1 MQPTVL
7 NSHEHFHN
15 LMAMRVFREAC
26 EQWCVENKNFQYDV
40 IIKVMY
46 FDAGQNWKYT
56 GFLTVDTNQ
65 SEDSIL
71 SSWQSLN
78 PKDWSLVVECMDISK
93 IIDMAWYYMD
103 NLVNKKEIEVKLYE
117 KFE

>member
-26 EQWCVENKNFQYDV
+26 AQWCIENKNFRYDV
-40 IIKVMY
+40 TIRTIY
-46 FDAGQNWKYT
+46 FDMGQDWKYT
-56 GFLTVDTNQ
+56 AFITEDEEEE
-65 SEDSIL
+65 SEIL

-78 PKDWSLVVECMDISK
+78 PRDWSLVVECMDIPK

-103 NLVNKKEIEVKLYE
+103 NLASGKKEIKLYE

>member
-26 EQWCVENKNFQYDV
+26 AQWCVENKNFRYDV
-40 IIKVMY
+40 TIKTIY
-46 FDAGQNWKYT
+46 FDIGQNWKYT
-56 GFLTVDTNQ
+56 AFITEDEEEE
-65 SEDSIL
+65 SEIL
-71 SSWQSLN
+71 SSWQSLI
-78 PKDWSLVVECMDISK
+78 PRDWSLVVECMDIPK

-103 NLVNKKEIEVKLYE
+103 NLASGKKEIKLYE

>member
-26 EQWCVENKNFQYDV
+26 AQWCVENKNFRYEV
-40 IIKVMY
+40 TIGTTY
-46 FDAGQNWKYT
+46 FDAGQDWKYT
-56 GFLTVDTNQ
+56 AFITEDADEE
-65 SEDSIL
+65 SEVL
-71 SSWQSLN
+71 SLWQSLN
-78 PKDWSLVVECMDISK
+78 PRDWSLVVECMDIPK

-103 NLVNKKEIEVKLYE
+103 SLISGKKDIKLYE